1 MIDLIVQGHS
11 VAKACRKVKLSN
23 STLYATM
30 KRYKWIKDAYDIAQ
44 EQACDAL
51 ESALLDIDTD
61 PVYESDDPGKQR
73 VTSNNIKWILARKN
87 RVRFGNQTAA
97 RRGGERAESREDR
110 LGAATS
116 EKALQPARAIGGR
129 GRIRAEPA
137 GRCRSAVFKTAAF
150 IYSAT
155 PPCLNYAIL
164 VQGNCQPLQGA
175 LQALED
181 RPVKVRIGRGVGTP
195 VPLFGT

>member
-87 RVRFGNQTAA
+87 RVRFGNQTQHDAA
-97 RRGGERAESREDR
+97 ANAQKAEKIVS
-110 LGAATS
+110 
-116 EKALQPARAIGGR
+116 ALQRAKKR
-129 GRIRAEPA
+129 SSLLEQSAE
-137 GRCRSAVFKTAAF
+137 
-150 IYSAT
+150 
-155 PPCLNYAIL
+155 
-164 VQGNCQPLQGA
+164 
-175 LQALED
+175 
-181 RPVKVRIGRGVGTP
+181 GVGFEP
-195 VPLFGT
+195 SLRAVAGQRFSRPLLSSTQPPLLA